1 MKEPGEKPAL
11 FLLICYRVLLIVGGL
26 LVLVLIGGT
35 LYALAFRGTEAAPL
49 YRINSP
55 RVPPDASGEATGSS
69 APGIFTGIGRI
80 RAATAPPQT
89 QTVILS
95 IVFPYTPED
104 RPFTEEL
111 AAKIPDFRQLTLE
124 YFGSHTAEDLKK
136 QDEMTIKAALLH
148 RYNGLLHLG
157 RIETLYFND
166 FMVID

>member
-1 MKEPGEKPAL
+1 MKQTGERPAL
-11 FLLICYRVLLIVGGL
+11 FLLICYRVLLIVGVL

-35 LYALAFRGTEAAPL
+35 LYALVFREAAPL
-49 YRINSP
+49 YRTP
-55 RVPPDASGEATGSS
+55 RADGEATGSP

-89 QTVILS
+89 QMVILS

-111 AAKIPDFRQLTLE
+111 AAKVSDFRQLTLE
-124 YFGSHTAEDLKK
+124 YFSSHTAEDLKK